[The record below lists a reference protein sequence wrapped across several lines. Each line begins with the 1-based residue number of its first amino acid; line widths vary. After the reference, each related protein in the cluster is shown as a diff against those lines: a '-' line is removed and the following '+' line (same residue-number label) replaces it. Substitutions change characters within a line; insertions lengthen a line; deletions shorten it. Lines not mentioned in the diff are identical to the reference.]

1 LVCRENERLL
11 KKLSAAGQKTDN
23 TRRPSID
30 HQSNVSNG
38 LSFNQNGMKDMLNQN
53 LKGNQ
58 RLAFDNERQT
68 KRMENI
74 ENKAIGICSI
84 KIFFNNL
91 DMCVAFSLM
100 PFSS

>member
-1 LVCRENERLL
+1 
-11 KKLSAAGQKTDN
+11 
-23 TRRPSID
+23 
-30 HQSNVSNG
+30 
-38 LSFNQNGMKDMLNQN
+38 MLNQN